1 MSKNLTLPVTA
12 LLLLFAVGAH
22 AQSMDYGSIEQLFGE
37 PGTMS
42 ATGSPQRATD
52 VPANM
57 IIVTADDIRRSGARD
72 IPSIL
77 RHVAGVDV
85 LQWANDNYDV
95 SARGYNQA
103 YSSRTL
109 VLIDGRQVY
118 ADSFGFTPWSA
129 LPVELGAIRQ
139 IEIVKGPN
147 AALFGFNAVAGVINI
162 ITNNPRYDDV
172 TSGTLR
178 YGSQNMAEASGTARL
193 AWGQDVFLRLSAG
206 YRSDKTF
213 GTANP
218 LPVDGSPRHRNER
231 AAIDGNAV
239 VVLPNDVE
247 LELDG
252 SHSQATQ
259 NEVSAGY
266 RLQTSKYVT
275 NSVLARVTADTT
287 LGLVRFSG
295 YNNWIDWTRVVGPGN
310 VAPKLENAV
319 TVVQADDLLSVAAD
333 HTIRLAAEYR
343 HNEVE
348 TGSSNDGW
356 VSFDAASA
364 SAMWNWQIK
373 PVLAWTAALRFDSVA
388 YDNILPLSDNTMASR
403 TGPAFHVNQWNYN
416 FGLVWNAT
424 PEDTLRLVASRGVQ
438 LPNLVQ
444 VRDASTGQQPAA
456 NTNLNLKPSIVTNYE
471 ALWNRRIPEFD
482 ARLQIAVF
490 HQMTTNVIS
499 IGAGTVDAPGTPGLP
514 PVNVGSSQSNG
525 IEIELQGKLNDTWR
539 WSASYRLERI
549 NDSYGASGSDRN
561 DLISYKDTTPAHVVN
576 AGLGWDMGDWEADVF
591 LHYQSDTSGL
601 RSMGQKR
608 VLVPVGAYA
617 TADARLAYRLTDAI
631 TLAISGQNLIDSPQ
645 PQTSGPQVERQF
657 FVTLTIGH

>member
-1 MSKNLTLPVTA
+1 MSKKLTLPVTA
-12 LLLLFAVGAH
+12 LLLLSTAGAR

-42 ATGSPQRATD
+42 ATGSPQRTTE

-57 IIVTADDIRRSGARD
+57 IIVTAEDIRRSGARD

-77 RHVAGVDV
+77 RHVTGVDV
-85 LQWANDNYDV
+85 LQWANDNYDA

-172 TSGTLR
+172 TTGALR
-178 YGSQNMAEASGTARL
+178 YGSQNMAEASGVARM

-231 AAIDGNAV
+231 VAVDANAV
-239 VVLPNDVE
+239 VVLPDDIE
-247 LELDG
+247 LELDA
-252 SHSQATQ
+252 SHSQAKQ

-266 RLQTSKYVT
+266 RLQTSEYQT
-275 NSVLARVTADTT
+275 NAVLARVTADTT
-287 LGLVRFSG
+287 LGLVRLSG

-310 VAPKLENAV
+310 VAPKLKNSV
-319 TVVQADDLLSVAAD
+319 TVMQADDLFSIAPD
-333 HTIRLAAEYR
+333 HTVRLAAEYR
-343 HNEVE
+343 HNEVA
-348 TGSSNDGW
+348 TGSNDDGW

-364 SAMWNWQIK
+364 SAMWNWQIQ
-373 PVLAWTAALRFDSVA
+373 PALAWTAALRFDSVA
-388 YDNILPLSDNTMASR
+388 YDSILPRSPGDTSSR
-403 TGPAFHVNQWNYN
+403 VGPALHINQWNYN
-416 FGLVWNAT
+416 AGLVWNAT
-424 PEDTLRLVASRGVQ
+424 PADTLRLVASRGVQ

-444 VRDASTGQQPAA
+444 VWDSAAGQGAGD
-456 NTNLNLKPSIVTNYE
+456 TTLGLKPSVVSNYE
-471 ALWNRRIPEFD
+471 ALWNRRFTEID

-499 IGAGTVDAPGTPGLP
+499 IGAGTVDTPGTPGLP

-525 IEIELQGKLNDTWR
+525 VEIGVQGKLDDAWR

-549 NDSYGASGSDRN
+549 DDNYGSSGSGRN
-561 DLISYKDTTPAHVVN
+561 DLISYKDTTPEHVVK
-576 AGLGWDMGDWEADVF
+576 AGLGWNMGDWEADLF
-591 LHYQSDTSGL
+591 LHYQSNTSGL
-601 RSMGQKR
+601 RSMGQR
-608 VLVPVGAYA
+608 RDLVPVGAYA
-617 TADARLAYRLTDAI
+617 TADARLAYRLTDNV
-631 TLAISGQNLIDSPQ
+631 TLAVSGQNLIDSPQ
-645 PQTSGPQVERQF
+645 QQTSGPQVERQF
-657 FVTLTIGH
+657 FVTLTIGK